1 MILGSL
7 GLIVKDAPLVF
18 LDVVDIPVDKIE
30 EVRSFIF
37 NICSKDPPS
46 CQLKLSYVI
55 EPQKTDIKGIFRNC
69 EFFLL
74 ILGGYGLHNSE
85 SLVGNLNLRRV
96 ITLVS
101 IEQNNLL

>member
-7 GLIVKDAPLVF
+7 WLIVKDIPFVF
-18 LDVVDIPVDKIE
+18 LDVVDIPVDKVE

-37 NICSKDPPS
+37 NICSKDPSS

-55 EPQKTDIKGIFRNC
+55 ESQKTDIKGIFRNS
-69 EFFLL
+69 EFLLL
-74 ILGGYGLHNSE
+74 ILGSQGLHNSE
-85 SLVGNLNLRRV
+85 SLVGNLNLGRV

-101 IEQNNLL
+101 IEQNDLL